1 MLFSRKA
8 RRCAWQKKLEKWFF
22 FKPFFPFLLALTKRY
37 KDPHLIWNLM
47 WHPQKQKKKTGQE
60 PQPAPVCREDSL
72 TPGRS
77 HEPVNARFCSTRSAW
92 QMMTIFRLKKKGS
105 LEFTMT
111 HLVVLSQPP
120 FIKLQSRHVCSCIG
134 CARGEWRCMFQGLN
148 LVFKVISVESNKCS
162 CLKDSRKKIGLKN
175 VKEFNRFHMFVNN
188 KGSFRHKRYKL

>member
-1 MLFSRKA
+1 MTPSKTKKKNGPRTPTCARLSGGLFDSRKVTRA
-8 RRCAWQKKLEKWFF
+8 C
-22 FKPFFPFLLALTKRY
+22 
-37 KDPHLIWNLM
+37 
-47 WHPQKQKKKTGQE
+47 
-60 PQPAPVCREDSL
+60 
-72 TPGRS
+72 
-77 HEPVNARFCSTRSAW
+77 NARFCSTRSAW